1 MYLKLQIWRHFW
13 IFLGIYVK
21 FFGGNGLYVKNTSSQ
36 VHAVDQQGA
45 RTPEQF
51 GIFLEQPSSLSPTAI
66 IGFAKKRRGVI
77 GST

>member
-1 MYLKLQIWRHFW
+1 MASFN
-13 IFLGIYVK
+13 LGIYVK
-21 FFGGNGLYVKNTSSQ
+21 FLGGHGLYVKNTSSQ

-51 GIFLEQPSSLSPTAI
+51 GIFLEQPSSLSATAI

-77 GST
+77 GFQLRRLQLYLA